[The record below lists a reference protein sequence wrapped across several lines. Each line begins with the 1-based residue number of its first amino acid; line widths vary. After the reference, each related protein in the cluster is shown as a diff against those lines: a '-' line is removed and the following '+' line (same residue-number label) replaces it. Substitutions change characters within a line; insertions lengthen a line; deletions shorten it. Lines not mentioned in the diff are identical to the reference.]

1 MIAAAPEADT
11 LSEDFEPLFQ
21 AHSQLVFRTAYAI
34 TGNRQDAEDVLQS
47 VFVNVLQQQ
56 GTPSRRSGRQGLAA
70 AVRQQPARYLHRAAV
85 NASLN
90 VIRSRKRRKL
100 VDGIDVHQIPA
111 SAGDVRERDERHE
124 RLTAALA
131 TLTPRALEVLSLR
144 YQHDYT
150 DVQIAAMLGTS
161 RGVIAVTLYR
171 IRTRLR
177 TLLRSTG
184 LKGET
189 T

>member
-1 MIAAAPEADT
+1 MIAAVPQADT
-11 LSEDFEPLFQ
+11 LSEEFEALFQ

-47 VFVNVLQQQ
+47 VFARVLQKQ

-70 AVRQQPARYLHRAAV
+70 EIQQQPARYLHRAAV
-85 NASLN
+85 NTSLN
-90 VIRSRKRRKL
+90 VIRSRKRRRL
-100 VDGIDVHQIPA
+100 VDGLDVHEIPA
-111 SAGDVRERDERHE
+111 STGDVRERDERHE

-131 TLTPRALEVLSLR
+131 TLTPRALEILTLR

-150 DVQIAAMLGTS
+150 DVQIAEMLGTS

-171 IRTRLR
+171 LRTRLR
-177 TLLRSTG
+177 TLLRSMGSEGDRT
-184 LKGET
+184 
-189 T
+189 

>member
-1 MIAAAPEADT
+1 MIAAVPQTET
-11 LSEDFEPLFQ
+11 LSEEFEALFQ

-47 VFVNVLQQQ
+47 VFARVL
-56 GTPSRRSGRQGLAA
+56 RRGLTAEI
-70 AVRQQPARYLHRAAV
+70 RQQPARYLHRAAV
-85 NASLN
+85 NTSLN

-100 VDGIDVHQIPA
+100 ADGIDVHQIPA
-111 SAGDVRERDERHE
+111 STGDVHERDERHE
-124 RLTAALA
+124 QLTAALP
-131 TLTPRALEVLSLR
+131 TLTPRALEILTLR
-144 YQHDYT
+144 YQHDYS

-184 LKGET
+184 LKGEKT
-189 T
+189 